1 LLRIKRVYDQPAAA
15 DGERILVDRL
25 WPRGLKRAQAR
36 VDTWLKDIAP
46 SDRLRQWFHADRS
59 RWASFRRRYRAELGK
74 HREALT
80 TLAAKAAKGPVT
92 LLYAARDPER
102 NNAVV
107 LKETTMQVGS
117 SVQAERPSAARA
129 PGLTDDDKTEAK

>member
-1 LLRIKRVYDQPAAA
+1 MLRIKRVYDQRAAG

-25 WPRGLKRAQAR
+25 WPRGLKRAQAG
-36 VDTWLKDIAP
+36 VDAWLKDVAP

-74 HREALT
+74 HWEALT

-107 LKETTMQVGS
+107 LKEMTMKVWASEEAGR
-117 SVQAERPSAARA
+117 ASAAGAR
-129 PGLTDDDKTEAK
+129 GLPNDDKAEAK